1 MQSVS
6 CEQIQPDNLLSKANV
21 LPTFHAV
28 DPPRPMADSYIEIAF
43 APNTGGVGWMGMI
56 PQLDIRWNSMA
67 TNPGQM
73 QSNDY
78 SYGPTVTSYA
88 DYKKVTAYASG
99 VLIWGTEP

>member
-1 MQSVS
+1 
-6 CEQIQPDNLLSKANV
+6 
-21 LPTFHAV
+21 
-28 DPPRPMADSYIEIAF
+28 
-43 APNTGGVGWMGMI
+43 MGMI
-56 PQLDIRWNSMA
+56 PQLDIRWDSMA

-78 SYGPTVTSYA
+78 SYGPTVTKYA